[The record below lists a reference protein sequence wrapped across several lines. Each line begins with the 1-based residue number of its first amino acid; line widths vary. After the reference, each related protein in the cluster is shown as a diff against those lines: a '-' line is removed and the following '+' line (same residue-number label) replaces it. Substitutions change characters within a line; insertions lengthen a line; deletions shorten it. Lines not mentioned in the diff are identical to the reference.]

1 MDQVVQMPL
10 SFFIEEDSN
19 GNAAMPNLIKKV
31 DEASKLLKPG
41 VVIELDNGVRCSSR
55 DELLLAISQAGR
67 VGNGAVKQYLTQQMM
82 NSTSNEAGKKSPSN
96 IALWAIL
103 VVLLLFV
110 ILFIIAFT
118 GGF

>member
-10 SFFIEEDSN
+10 SFFFEEDSN
-19 GNAAMPNLIKKV
+19 GNAAMPNLIEKV

-67 VGNGAVKQYLTQQMM
+67 VGNGAETQYPTQQMM
-82 NSTSNEAGKKSPSN
+82 NSTGKKSPSN
-96 IALWAIL
+96 IATWAIL

-118 GGF
+118 GGLAF